1 MARTSEAATARP
13 YLPETGGAVAFHT
26 RGEATVKQGP
36 AHSIDL
42 RVPEPRF
49 PRHAA
54 DRQHVGPARTDP
66 AVERPG
72 VDQLRWA
79 RCPDLGLLHLV
90 QAADVTLAAA
100 KGYAQAFCGH
110 QIVAEGLTIT
120 SAGAGALC
128 MACVM
133 AATS

>member
-1 MARTSEAATARP
+1 M
-13 YLPETGGAVAFHT
+13 
-26 RGEATVKQGP
+26 KQGP

-49 PRHAA
+49 PRSAA
-54 DRQHVGPARTDP
+54 GRQHVSPAWTDP

-90 QAADVTLAAA
+90 QPGDVTLAAA

-110 QIVAEGLTIT
+110 RIVAEGLTIT
-120 SAGAGALC
+120 GAGAGALC
-128 MACVM
+128 MACVI